1 MAKIGRNDKC
11 PCRSG
16 KKYKHC
22 CAINE
27 QKKVEK
33 QLVNVTLMSGV
44 QAIQD
49 DAENKKAACRELG
62 VFFFFSTAQ
71 GDAWLLE
78 MTECDCIQ
86 VAREGAALEAP
97 IVENAETIEINY
109 SHTFALANK
118 QLTITAYIDKTIEIL
133 TDAPTHEL
141 RAAIRRV
148 RKKLSSNQL
157 QKVHLPQ
164 PENSTAS

>member
-27 QKKVEK
+27 QKDVEK

-44 QAIQD
+44 QAIQ
-49 DAENKKAACRELG
+49 AEAVNKKAVCRELG
-62 VFFFFSTAQ
+62 VFFFFSTGR

-86 VAREGAALEAP
+86 VAREGVVLEPP

-109 SHTFALANK
+109 SHTFALESK
-118 QLTITAYIDKTIEIL
+118 RLTITDYIDKTTQIL

-141 RAAIRRV
+141 SAAIRRV
-148 RKKLSSNQL
+148 RKKLSSKQL
-157 QKVHLPQ
+157 QKVHLSQ
-164 PENSTAS
+164 PDNSTVS